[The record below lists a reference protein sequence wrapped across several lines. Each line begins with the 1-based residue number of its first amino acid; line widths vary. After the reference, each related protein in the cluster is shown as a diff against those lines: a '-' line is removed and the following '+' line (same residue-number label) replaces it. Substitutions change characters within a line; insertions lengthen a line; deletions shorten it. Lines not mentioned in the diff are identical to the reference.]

1 MKEKTVCKTEM
12 HPSGLMRA
20 PSLDELPHEV
30 AALIR
35 DDSASHWLRGS
46 LFEAVSKRDPLDAL
60 HDAQALTTA
69 LETWARHVFKL
80 HGMELSI

>member
-1 MKEKTVCKTEM
+1 MRKTKM
-12 HPSGLMRA
+12 LHPIGLPRA
-20 PSLDELPHEV
+20 LGLDDLPHEV

-69 LETWARHVFKL
+69 LETWTRHVFKL
-80 HGMELSI
+80 HGMELPV